1 MKKQKKIKKVK
12 VQKINPKPA
21 VKNPADIIRTFQDLI
36 KDADSYT
43 GKDYKKYW
51 EGLKK
56 TGPEMLGITKAI
68 LEELEKAIKTIK
80 ELDKKLQDAEPVR
93 FTEND
98 PFKGTDIE
106 GKD

>member
-1 MKKQKKIKKVK
+1 MKKQKTIKKVK
-12 VQKINPKPA
+12 VKKINPKPT

-36 KDADSYT
+36 KDADNYT

-51 EGLKK
+51 EGLKQS
-56 TGPEMLGITKAI
+56 GPEMLGITKAI
-68 LEELEKAIKTIK
+68 LEELEKAIKTIN
-80 ELDKKLQDAEPVR
+80 ELQTKVKDAEPVR

-98 PFKGTDIE
+98 PFKGTPIE